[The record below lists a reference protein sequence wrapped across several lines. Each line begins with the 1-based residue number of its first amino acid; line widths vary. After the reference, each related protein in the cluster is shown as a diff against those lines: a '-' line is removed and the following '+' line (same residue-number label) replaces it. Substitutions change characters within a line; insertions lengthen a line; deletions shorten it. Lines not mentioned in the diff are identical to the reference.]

1 MEITDYHFEAI
12 TAYLFKVFIAM
23 GILSYTK
30 RICNLSELK
39 VLASYLQFEDI
50 TFCNP
55 SVNHYNLQDK
65 KNDTIAGYLKNL

>member
-39 VLASYLQFEDI
+39 VLARYMYQMICTHFGNIEKGE
-50 TFCNP
+50 T
-55 SVNHYNLQDK
+55 
-65 KNDTIAGYLKNL
+65 

>member
-39 VLASYLQFEDI
+39 VLAKYHWFSKKLNFGDYIYIYAFSQFFI
-50 TFCNP
+50 IW
-55 SVNHYNLQDK
+55 HY
-65 KNDTIAGYLKNL
+65 T